1 MFFEFVS
8 GSWLYDR
15 DPLEPLR
22 FEEPLAKLR
31 SRLAAGEPV
40 FENLIKKY
48 LLENG
53 HKVSVKVIPPPLDSA
68 IRTSDYTFA
77 QVYLCIWSSH
87 SHR

>member
-1 MFFEFVS
+1 MLSFYT

-22 FEEPLAKLR
+22 FEEPLARLR

-53 HKVSVKVIPPPLDSA
+53 HKVSVKVIVHLF
-68 IRTSDYTFA
+68 TSTIVIQNFFNH
-77 QVYLCIWSSH
+77 H
-87 SHR
+87 SHLLSLRLHT